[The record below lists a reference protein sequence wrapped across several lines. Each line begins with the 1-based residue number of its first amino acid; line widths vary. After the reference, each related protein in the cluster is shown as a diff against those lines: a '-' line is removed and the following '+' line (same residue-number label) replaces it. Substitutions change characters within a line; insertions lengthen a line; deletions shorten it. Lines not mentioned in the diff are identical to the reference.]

1 MILDISLFIVKGE
14 AAQEDGTMML
24 QNIRNIHSMTQ
35 HHIPEDMNSQI
46 KLSHKS

>member
-1 MILDISLFIVKGE
+1 VFLDISSFIVTGE
-14 AAQEDGTMML
+14 AAQEDGTMIL
-24 QNIRNIHSMTQ
+24 QNIRTIHSMTQ